1 MRVFS
6 LIAIAIG
13 LTLTP
18 HLLAQPGRATARGG
32 QTRAAP
38 QNPGGS
44 RAARQEMRVP
54 FTVGETLTFD
64 VSWSG
69 YLVAGTAT
77 SRVVEKRPAAR
88 SSAYYIVAEGRPLPL
103 IARLYALYYKM
114 DSLVDSYTAL
124 SHRTS
129 LYVEE
134 GSRRR
139 TSTTVFDRNTRR
151 AQIEVRDDATH
162 KDDFAVP
169 QNVQDGLA
177 TLYAIR
183 GRTLRA
189 GDRISVPVADDGSLY
204 TANFE
209 VLAPELVSVPMG
221 RVNAWNL
228 RITILDARQQP
239 VGSNI
244 GAWITTDARRL
255 PAKLQADLPVGSFAL
270 ALRSAEQQAD

>member
-6 LIAIAIG
+6 LIALAIG

-18 HLLAQPGRATARGG
+18 HLLAQPGRPAA
-32 QTRAAP
+32 QTRPPAP
-38 QNPGGS
+38 APARAGS
-44 RAARQEMRVP
+44 PREMAVP
-54 FTVGETLTFD
+54 FKVGETLTFD

-77 SRVVEKRPAAR
+77 SRVVEKRPA
-88 SSAYYIVAEGRPLPL
+88 SNSNAYYVVAEGRPLPL

-114 DSLVDSYTAL
+114 DSLVDSSTAL

-134 GSRRR
+134 GSRKR
-139 TSTTVFDRNTRR
+139 TSTTVFNRSTRR
-151 AQIEVRDDATH
+151 AQIEVRDDTLH

-177 TLYAIR
+177 TLYALR
-183 GRTLRA
+183 SRTLRP
-189 GDRISVPVADDGSLY
+189 GERISVPVADDGSLY

-209 VLAPELVSVPMG
+209 VLPVESVSVPMG
-221 RVNAWNL
+221 RVSAWNL
-228 RITILDARQQP
+228 RVTILDANSKP
-239 VGSNI
+239 VGTNI
-244 GAWITTDARRL
+244 GVWISDDARRL
-255 PAKLQADLPVGSFAL
+255 PVKLQADLPVGGFAL
-270 ALRSAEQQAD
+270 ALRSAEQSAN